1 VELIRS
7 ERKYRSLVEQ
17 STDAIFLNKLDGQI
31 LDVNEKACK
40 MLGYTREQF
49 RNMSVVDL
57 LTPELRTQG
66 TQVLDILGNSDTI
79 HGETQYLTA
88 NGNIIN
94 VEINATILAGYN
106 DVAQAVVRDITERKQ
121 AEEKLSRNENKYRS
135 LFEQSNDAIFI
146 HGLYGQIRDVN
157 DRGCEMLG
165 YTKEELKRMEV
176 SDLLPPDQRNIA
188 LEALQKTRENGSIR
202 IEAELQKANGDRM
215 VADISGSILDAYPDT
230 IQAIVRDVTD
240 RKRMEEYLLQAKTI
254 AEAANRTK
262 SEFLANMSHE
272 LRTPLNSIIGFSD
285 AMLEGHFGDLTPKQ
299 DHYLQH
305 ISNSGKHLLGLINEI
320 LDIAKV
326 EAGKMQ
332 LSLEAIYIESFM
344 AEMIA
349 TMQPL
354 AKKKQITVSIQKEE
368 DTNILVADEAKLRQ
382 IIYNLLGNAIKFTP
396 DGGKINVHVS
406 MAGKMIRISVIDTGI
421 GISLDD
427 QRKLFRPFTQLDSTY
442 SRQYQGTGLGL
453 ALVKELVELH
463 GGRVWVESEVG
474 KGSNFTFEL
483 PSTRDI

>member
-1 VELIRS
+1 
-7 ERKYRSLVEQ
+7 
-17 STDAIFLNKLDGQI
+17 
-31 LDVNEKACK
+31 
-40 MLGYTREQF
+40 
-49 RNMSVVDL
+49 
-57 LTPELRTQG
+57 
-66 TQVLDILGNSDTI
+66 
-79 HGETQYLTA
+79 
-88 NGNIIN
+88 
-94 VEINATILAGYN
+94 
-106 DVAQAVVRDITERKQ
+106 
-121 AEEKLSRNENKYRS
+121 
-135 LFEQSNDAIFI
+135 
-146 HGLYGQIRDVN
+146 
-157 DRGCEMLG
+157 
-165 YTKEELKRMEV
+165 
-176 SDLLPPDQRNIA
+176 
-188 LEALQKTRENGSIR
+188 
-202 IEAELQKANGDRM
+202 
-215 VADISGSILDAYPDT
+215 
-230 IQAIVRDVTD
+230 
-240 RKRMEEYLLQAKTI
+240 
-254 AEAANRTK
+254 
-262 SEFLANMSHE
+262 MSHE

-332 LSLEAIYIESFM
+332 LSLETIYIEPFM

-354 AKKKQITVSIQKEE
+354 AKKKQITMSIQKEE

-406 MAGKMIRISVIDTGI
+406 MAGKMIRISIIDTGI